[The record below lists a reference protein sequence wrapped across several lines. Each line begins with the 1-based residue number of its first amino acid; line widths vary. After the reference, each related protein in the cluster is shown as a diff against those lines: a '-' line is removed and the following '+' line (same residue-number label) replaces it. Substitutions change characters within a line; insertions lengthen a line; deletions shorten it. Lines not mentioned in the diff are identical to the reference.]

1 MSTGDSH
8 IDSHSQHRLSDQV
21 LANTDQYWSAGFKVG
36 IQHTGS
42 AKFETTSERFRFDH
56 KNEVIFGLNLTYTPA
71 GN

>member
-1 MSTGDSH
+1 LVD
-8 IDSHSQHRLSDQV
+8 
-21 LANTDQYWSAGFKVG
+21 GFKVG

-42 AKFETTSERFRFDH
+42 AEFETTSEPFRFDR

>member
-1 MSTGDSH
+1 MDH
-8 IDSHSQHRLSDQV
+8 QF
-21 LANTDQYWSAGFKVG
+21 DQYWSAGFKVG

-42 AKFETTSERFRFDH
+42 AEFETTERFRFDH